1 MANPLYGL
9 NKTDKYIDDATTL
22 FDTSGS
28 GLGMHEYYE
37 VVSPTTADDND
48 VAASLKIIIPPQAQI
63 VEAALIGVELATSDH
78 GAWALEVHNAA
89 VADDA
94 ASGGTEIV
102 GEDVSGDVSVPDNDL
117 DTSNN
122 AAIGSVIH
130 MGTLANVQRS
140 TAVTHLHVT
149 AKEDC
154 SSMTGT
160 PKVGV
165 YVKWFGYPAQ
175 KIA

>member
-1 MANPLYGL
+1 MANPQYGQ
-9 NKTDKYIDDATTL
+9 NKLDNILDNKAGSIGG
-22 FDTSGS
+22 TSIRV
-28 GLGMHEYYE
+28 HEYYE

-48 VAASLKIIIPPQAQI
+48 VAASLSISLPAGCIILDASLCT
-63 VEAALIGVELATSDH
+63 VNLATSDH

-89 VADDA
+89 VAADE
-94 ASGGTEIV
+94 ASAGTEIV
-102 GEDVSGDVSVPDNDL
+102 GADVSGDVSIPDSDL

-122 AAIGSVIH
+122 AAQQLLVNMGSLGSVD
-130 MGTLANVQRS
+130 RS
-140 TAVTHLHVT
+140 TAVTHFHIC

-165 YVKWFGYPAQ
+165 YVKWFGPDS
-175 KIA
+175 IAI